1 MQKLLDIE
9 KMKWYYNIEL
19 AIMREIRKGGKI
31 MQTNMMKLRGKIAES
46 GMKNEEFAS
55 KIGMNPST
63 FYRKMKANGL
73 AFTVGQMQKMVEVL
87 GMSTDEA
94 KQIFLQ

>member
-1 MQKLLDIE
+1 
-9 KMKWYYNIEL
+9 MKTD
-19 AIMREIRKGGKI
+19 MK
-31 MQTNMMKLRGKIAES
+31 KLRGKIAER
-46 GMKNEEFAS
+46 GMNNEEVAS
-55 KIGMNPST
+55 SLGMNPST

-87 GMSTDEA
+87 GMSTEEA

>member
-1 MQKLLDIE
+1 
-9 KMKWYYNIEL
+9 
-19 AIMREIRKGGKI
+19 